1 MDDDGVVTV
10 QSSMERNVD
19 ARNEKGAAQAVLE
32 AIYGREFI
40 RKFPGCLSLEA
51 LQRRGN
57 SVTALVG
64 CGKRI
69 NEGSAKEFRKQLGV
83 YADSHNQSGL
93 PQAWPLVRLCRISHN
108 WEVLRGGAVLVD
120 LPGVRDANAARGRVA
135 ESYLKQCGAVWV
147 AAEVT
152 RAVDN
157 ASAKDLLGSTFRR
170 GPARQMLMDG
180 QYSNISFVSEIVLNL
195 GACEICERSGT
206 SPEDFAALDDA
217 IRGLQGDQ
225 EGLEGELTRLARQ
238 VRVFDHRV

>member
-1 MDDDGVVTV
+1 
-10 QSSMERNVD
+10 MERNVD

-32 AIYGREFI
+32 AIYGRELI
-40 RKFPGCLSLEA
+40 RTFPGRLSLEA

-69 NEGSAKEFRKQLGV
+69 NEGSAKEFRRGRKQLGV
-83 YADSHNQSGL
+83 YADSHNQSGQ

-170 GPARQMLMDG
+170 QMLMDG

-195 GACEICERSGT
+195 GAREICERSGT

-225 EGLEGELTRLARQ
+225 EGLEGELKRLARQ
-238 VRVFDHRV
+238 VHHRV